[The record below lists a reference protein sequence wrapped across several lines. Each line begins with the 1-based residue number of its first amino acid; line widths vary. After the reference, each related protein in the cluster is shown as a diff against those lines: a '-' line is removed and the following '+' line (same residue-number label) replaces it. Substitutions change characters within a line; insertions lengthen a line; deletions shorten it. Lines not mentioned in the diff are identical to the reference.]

1 MSAKKKKR
9 RTTKRGKALDS
20 MVMLVE
26 QPAPVAAPDPDADL
40 LQAAR
45 EAHAARFAAGD
56 VGRVQTVTL
65 ELDWLRRNGA
75 LVDVDVTGMSML
87 AGTISLRELGF
98 PEDVAIAAIGQV
110 IMSLADSKQLPEF
123 IIGFNRRSESV
134 SMAFCRPVY
143 LRSAKSLESQVRQ
156 ALGRF
161 SYRKGLER
169 VLGSYYWIPV
179 TAYEAWKADFDQRH
193 AALEEVKANL
203 AADMP
208 GYRHEVAAG
217 WRLIARE
224 AYAAICKR
232 VDGFAVGEA
241 EFADRLVQAATGHL
255 PTPESV
261 AGITLDYNTPVLL
274 VPSQV
279 EAELARRDAIHSR
292 REIEAAKA
300 AAEAAEQWSAQ
311 RQVEAETFQAMRER
325 EAEAEARI
333 QMERDRAT
341 FERRRLE
348 AMHEAELEH
357 ARRQIAEME
366 SPFTQVLESLRAEI
380 FETVQAVL
388 VSIRKHGRILGKT
401 AEQAENLIANF
412 RLLNVAG
419 DQDLERLLNDL
430 HTALGQKGV
439 DSARDAA
446 AVNQALTAIAEETAE
461 AARNVARRLE
471 PSQASMIL
479 I

>member
-1 MSAKKKKR
+1 MSAKKKR
-9 RTTKRGKALDS
+9 RTKKGKGPTLDS
-20 MVMLVE
+20 LVMLSQ
-26 QPAPVAAPDPDADL
+26 QPAPALAAPDPDADL

-45 EAHAARFAAGD
+45 QAHASRFAAGD

-65 ELDWLRRNGA
+65 ELDWLRQNGA

-110 IMSLADSKQLPEF
+110 IMALADARQLPEF

-156 ALGRF
+156 ALARF
-161 SYRKGLER
+161 SYRRGLER

-224 AYAAICKR
+224 AYAAISRR
-232 VDGFAVGEA
+232 VPGFAYGE
-241 EFADRLVQAATGHL
+241 EQFTDRLVQAATGHL

-279 EAELARRDAIHSR
+279 EAEL
-292 REIEAAKA
+292 
-300 AAEAAEQWSAQ
+300 
-311 RQVEAETFQAMRER
+311 
-325 EAEAEARI
+325 
-333 QMERDRAT
+333 
-341 FERRRLE
+341 
-348 AMHEAELEH
+348 EH

-366 SPFTQVLESLRAEI
+366 SPFTQVLESLRAEV

-388 VSIRKHGRILGKT
+388 TSIRKHGRILGKT

-430 HTALGQKGV
+430 QTALGQKGV